1 MVCLW
6 SFSRY
11 KIFMLKILYIIILPF
26 LVITSNAAQKIT
38 ITGNDTMQ
46 FDKREFTVKSGEKV
60 ELEFKNIGKL
70 PKIAMGHN
78 LVILKKGISSLK
90 FGQKVMSLGA
100 SATNALPEGSMEDVI
115 AATKLLG
122 PDENE
127 ILTFTAPEPGD
138 YQFVCSF
145 PGHFAMMR
153 GIMVVK

>member
-1 MVCLW
+1 MIKLL
-6 SFSRY
+6 SY
-11 KIFMLKILYIIILPF
+11 LII
-26 LVITSNAAQKIT
+26 VTAATSTHAVQKVT

-122 PDENE
+122 PGENE
-127 ILTFTAPEPGD
+127 TLTFTAPGPGD

>member
-1 MVCLW
+1 MIKLLCYLAI
-6 SFSRY
+6 STFA
-11 KIFMLKILYIIILPF
+11 
-26 LVITSNAAQKIT
+26 ITSHAAQKVT

-46 FDKREFTVKSGEKV
+46 FDKREFTVKSGEQV

-90 FGQKVMSLGA
+90 FGQKVMSMGA
-100 SATNALPEGSMEDVI
+100 NATNPLPEPSMVDVI

-122 PDENE
+122 PGESE
-127 ILTFTAPEPGD
+127 TVTFTAPESGD

>member
-1 MVCLW
+1 MIKLL
-6 SFSRY
+6 SY
-11 KIFMLKILYIIILPF
+11 LIIST
-26 LVITSNAAQKIT
+26 VATSTHAAQKVF

-78 LVILKKGISSLK
+78 LVILKQGISSLK

-100 SATNALPEGSMEDVI
+100 SATNVLPKGSMEDVI

-122 PDENE
+122 PGESE
-127 ILTFTAPEPGD
+127 TISFTAPEPGD

-153 GIMVVK
+153 GIMMVK

>member
-1 MVCLW
+1 MIKLL
-6 SFSRY
+6 SY
-11 KIFMLKILYIIILPF
+11 LIISTVATSTHASQK
-26 LVITSNAAQKIT
+26 VI

-78 LVILKKGISSLK
+78 LVILKQGISSLK

-100 SATNALPEGSMEDVI
+100 SASNVLPEGSMEDVI

-122 PDENE
+122 PGESE
-127 ILTFTAPEPGD
+127 TISFTAPEPGD

>member
-1 MVCLW
+1 MIKLL
-6 SFSRY
+6 SY
-11 KIFMLKILYIIILPF
+11 LII
-26 LVITSNAAQKIT
+26 VTAATSTHAVQKVT

-46 FDKREFTVKSGEKV
+46 FDKREFAVKSGEKV

-122 PDENE
+122 PGENE
-127 ILTFTAPEPGD
+127 TLTFTAPGPGD

>member
-1 MVCLW
+1 MFKLL
-6 SFSRY
+6 SYLALAS
-11 KIFMLKILYIIILPF
+11 LA
-26 LVITSNAAQKIT
+26 ITTHAAQKVT

-60 ELEFKNIGKL
+60 ELKFKNIGKL

-122 PDENE
+122 PGENE
-127 ILTFTAPEPGD
+127 TLTFTAPEPGD

>member
-1 MVCLW
+1 M
-6 SFSRY
+6 R
-11 KIFMLKILYIIILPF
+11 KF
-26 LVITSNAAQKIT
+26 LFLSVLASLAVSLHAAQKVS

-46 FDKREFTVKSGEKV
+46 FDKREFTVKSGEQV

-78 LVILKKGISSLK
+78 LVILKQGISSLK
-90 FGQKVMSLGA
+90 FGQKVMSMGA
-100 SATNALPEGSMEDVI
+100 NATNPLPKASMVDVI

-122 PDENE
+122 PGE
-127 ILTFTAPEPGD
+127 IETITFMAPEPGD

-153 GIMVVK
+153 GVMVVK

>member
-1 MVCLW
+1 MFKLL
-6 SFSRY
+6 SY
-11 KIFMLKILYIIILPF
+11 LA
-26 LVITSNAAQKIT
+26 LVSLAITTHAAQKVT

-122 PDENE
+122 PGESE
-127 ILTFTAPEPGD
+127 TLTFTAPEAGD

>member
-1 MVCLW
+1 MSKLL
-6 SFSRY
+6 SY
-11 KIFMLKILYIIILPF
+11 LA
-26 LVITSNAAQKIT
+26 LVSLAITTHAAQKVT

-100 SATNALPEGSMEDVI
+100 NATNALPEGSMEDVI

-122 PDENE
+122 PGENE
-127 ILTFTAPEPGD
+127 TLTFTAPEPGD

>member
-1 MVCLW
+1 MTRFL
-6 SFSRY
+6 S
-11 KIFMLKILYIIILPF
+11 ILTLATIAIS
-26 LVITSNAAQKIT
+26 THATQKVT

-60 ELEFKNIGKL
+60 EIEFKNIGKL

-90 FGQKVMSLGA
+90 FGQKAMAMGA
-100 SATNALPEGSMEDVI
+100 NATNPLPEGSMGDVI

-122 PDENE
+122 PGETE
-127 ILTFTAPEPGD
+127 TITFTAPDPGD

-145 PGHFAMMR
+145 PGHFAAMR

>member
-1 MVCLW
+1 MDIKFYMSKLISYLALV
-6 SFSRY
+6 SFA
-11 KIFMLKILYIIILPF
+11 
-26 LVITSNAAQKIT
+26 ITSHAAQKVT

-100 SATNALPEGSMEDVI
+100 SATNALPEGSMEDV
-115 AATKLLG
+115 
-122 PDENE
+122 
-127 ILTFTAPEPGD
+127 
-138 YQFVCSF
+138 
-145 PGHFAMMR
+145 
-153 GIMVVK
+153 

>member
-1 MVCLW
+1 MIKLL
-6 SFSRY
+6 SY
-11 KIFMLKILYIIILPF
+11 LIIST
-26 LVITSNAAQKIT
+26 VATSTHAAQKVF

-78 LVILKKGISSLK
+78 LVILKQGISSLK

-100 SATNALPEGSMEDVI
+100 SASNVLPEGSMEDVI

-122 PDENE
+122 PGESE
-127 ILTFTAPEPGD
+127 TISFTAPEPGD

>member
-1 MVCLW
+1 MIKLL
-6 SFSRY
+6 SY
-11 KIFMLKILYIIILPF
+11 LII
-26 LVITSNAAQKIT
+26 VTAATSTHAVQKVT

-115 AATKLLG
+115 ATTKLLG
-122 PDENE
+122 PGENE
-127 ILTFTAPEPGD
+127 TLTFTAPGPGD

>member
-1 MVCLW
+1 MSKLISYLALV
-6 SFSRY
+6 SFA
-11 KIFMLKILYIIILPF
+11 
-26 LVITSNAAQKIT
+26 ITTHAAQKVT

-122 PDENE
+122 PGENE
-127 ILTFTAPEPGD
+127 TLTFTAPEPGD

-153 GIMVVK
+153 GCLLYTSDAADD

>member
-1 MVCLW
+1 MIKLL
-6 SFSRY
+6 SY
-11 KIFMLKILYIIILPF
+11 LIISTVATSTHASQK
-26 LVITSNAAQKIT
+26 VI

-78 LVILKKGISSLK
+78 LVILKQGISSLK

-100 SATNALPEGSMEDVI
+100 SASNVLPEGSMEDVI

-122 PDENE
+122 PGESE
-127 ILTFTAPEPGD
+127 TISFTAPEPGD

-153 GIMVVK
+153 GIMVVM

>member
-1 MVCLW
+1 MFKLL
-6 SFSRY
+6 SY
-11 KIFMLKILYIIILPF
+11 LA
-26 LVITSNAAQKIT
+26 LVSLAITTHAAQKVT

-46 FDKREFTVKSGEKV
+46 FDKREFTVNSGEKV

-122 PDENE
+122 PGENE
-127 ILTFTAPEPGD
+127 TLTFTAPEPGD